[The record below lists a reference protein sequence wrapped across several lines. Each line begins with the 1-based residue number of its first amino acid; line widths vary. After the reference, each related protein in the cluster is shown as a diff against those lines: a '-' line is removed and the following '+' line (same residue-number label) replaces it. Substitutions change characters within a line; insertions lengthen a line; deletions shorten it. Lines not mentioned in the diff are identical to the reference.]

1 MIKGFKNGLY
11 NMSSKAVIG
20 GLLAVVVVFTN
31 GISVSALDAGNFSEK
46 TANEVQET
54 AQNGSQFLIDEE
66 IKCYDDINK
75 VKKYAGFDFKLPDY
89 IGNANWEGGYQLI
102 KLTNTNNALV
112 MYFMGGDNQDFAF
125 SLAMFK
131 DDPIH
136 SLEKVLEIKS
146 TFEPKENDECK
157 VSEQEANYGNIKG
170 KDITL
175 TITTPEYTKGK
186 YTIPKSVRT
195 VKYFLWE
202 DNNVYYAIEYNN
214 SIEENGHKG
223 SWIDISQ
230 DEAGKIANSFKE
242 LNDIKNVDYKT
253 DFSNNRELST
263 ETGIMSI
270 YDKDDLKKAEGILGF
285 NPKMPLNFINNNV
298 VVHGSGVGITG
309 DSDVEKNKINY
320 NLNLFYNYGN
330 KGITFNQSKHDSFDV
345 YKRIKENGYVDRS
358 DDDWSVNKKISVDK
372 IDIDGKIVYK
382 YMESF
387 KNPKE
392 YQSEASTDVCYEWK
406 ENGVYCSVTFF
417 DTDQYQDEIVKEF
430 VNSKTID

>member
-20 GLLAVVVVFTN
+20 GLLAAVVVFTN

-131 DDPIH
+131 DDPIQ

-146 TFEPKENDECK
+146 AFKPKENDECK
-157 VSEQEANYGNIKG
+157 VSEREANYGNVKG

-214 SIEENGHKG
+214 SLEENGHKG

-253 DFSNNRELST
+253 DFSDNRELST

-320 NLNLFYNYGN
+320 DLNLFYNYGN

-358 DDDWSVNKKISVDK
+358 ADEWSVNKKISVDK

-387 KNPKE
+387 KNPE
-392 YQSEASTDVCYEWK
+392 ENQSEASTEVYYKWE
-406 ENGVYCSVTFF
+406 ENGVYCSLAFF

>member
-1 MIKGFKNGLY
+1 MIKRFKNGLY

-20 GLLAVVVVFTN
+20 GLLAAVVVFTN

-131 DDPIH
+131 DDPIQ

-146 TFEPKENDECK
+146 AFKPKENDECK
-157 VSEQEANYGNIKG
+157 VSEREENYGDIKG

-253 DFSNNRELST
+253 DFSDNRELST

-285 NPKMPLNFINNNV
+285 NPKMPLNFINNNI

-320 NLNLFYNYGN
+320 DLNLFYNYGN
-330 KGITFNQSKHDSFDV
+330 KVITFNQSKHDSFDV

-358 DDDWSVNKKISVDK
+358 ADEWSVNKKISVDK

-382 YMESF
+382 YMELF
-387 KNPKE
+387 KNPE
-392 YQSEASTDVCYEWK
+392 ENQSEASTEVYYKWE
-406 ENGVYCSVTFF
+406 ENGVYCSLAFF